1 MAALWGPAVQV
12 PDASEATQVLLLPD
26 VVPSGWSYHADPVH
40 QMQHNCSPRQSNQHG
55 TNHPCIFRSEFLGA
69 LQLWSVIRIFP
80 ATPSVSNHR
89 CCQTLHNLTNALP
102 PVVVKCL
109 LVAAGALTTTW
120 HFCGLAVGVFTIVII
135 STSFGS

>member
-69 LQLWSVIRIFP
+69 LQLCSG
-80 ATPSVSNHR
+80 
-89 CCQTLHNLTNALP
+89 NAI
-102 PVVVKCL
+102 VVVKCL

-135 STSFGS
+135 ICILST